1 MIVCSTDPTCPCCR
15 TMRITIFNYRWATG
29 APWESSYNFLTWIF
43 WALRLQNLSH
53 NHVSPHNRVSPHVH
67 NDTQCFCIFLTN
79 SRGLCSRLWHCRAQL
94 ACSINRLK
102 HAPMTAFGS
111 FHQRPRAVL
120 AFVALSG
127 IARMLPSLTQLN
139 FTLWGWCALN
149 HIRCR
154 IGWINYVQWICKRGA
169 RQTLWQTKI
178 WEKTVH
184 ATYYIMITKW
194 KLPTAFSLSVCY
206 RSVFATRDRFTGFSS
221 EV

>member
-1 MIVCSTDPTCPCCR
+1 MSVQHTRSAPAAGLCASPPSTAGGQYAR
-15 TMRITIFNYRWATG
+15 HGKTG
-29 APWESSYNFLTWIF
+29 AKGLTWIF
-43 WALRLQNLSH
+43 WALQLQNDVGNIDTTMCSH
-53 NHVSPHNRVSPHVH
+53 H
-67 NDTQCFCIFLTN
+67 LTFT
-79 SRGLCSRLWHCRAQL
+79 
-94 ACSINRLK
+94 
-102 HAPMTAFGS
+102 MTPCAFGS